1 MLAMMTVN
9 ALTFAQSNDL
19 PELGDSATQYLN
31 PAQEK
36 QIGQAFLRRLI
47 HDPSYVEDYQLQDYL
62 QSVGDR
68 VGASADLRGTKLS
81 FNLLKDNAL
90 NAFAVPGGYIT
101 FNTGLIMTTKTESEL
116 ASVAGHEIAHLTQR
130 HLPRLLAKANENKI
144 PLIAAVIGSILVGGQ
159 AGLIGFTA
167 ANATAASNQ
176 LSYTRGFER
185 EADAIGIQLLAG
197 AKYDPNA
204 MAEFFSELER
214 HTRHD
219 STEIPA
225 FLRTHPL
232 SLTRIAESEA
242 RAKEYPLQPHA
253 SSFEF
258 YLAKARIRALY
269 TERRDDPIPFFKDQ
283 MESGQTEIKDAAIY
297 GTAIAL
303 TQSRKLEQAR
313 TALMPLSERY
323 PTHPW
328 IQTAQAEID
337 LADNKVNQA
346 IARYQALIGNNPNKV
361 YLNYYLANV
370 FLLNRQADMAKKTV
384 RYQIRRHPDLYRLYR
399 FLSRANAQQGNLA
412 ETHQAD
418 ADYHATLGNYSGA
431 IASLKLALKESESE
445 GYLAQSIS
453 AQLSD
458 LEEKLDL
465 QKKIG
470 KGF

>member
-1 MLAMMTVN
+1 M
-9 ALTFAQSNDL
+9 
-19 PELGDSATQYLN
+19 
-31 PAQEK
+31 
-36 QIGQAFLRRLI
+36 
-47 HDPSYVEDYQLQDYL
+47 
-62 QSVGDR
+62 
-68 VGASADLRGTKLS
+68 
-81 FNLLKDNAL
+81 
-90 NAFAVPGGYIT
+90 
-101 FNTGLIMTTKTESEL
+101 
-116 ASVAGHEIAHLTQR
+116 
-130 HLPRLLAKANENKI
+130 LAKANENKI

-159 AGLIGFTA
+159 AGLVGFTA

-328 IQTAQAEID
+328 IQAAQAEID
-337 LADNKVNQA
+337 LADNKANQA

-370 FLLNRQADMAKKTV
+370 FLRNRQADMAKKTV

-412 ETHQAD
+412 EAHQAD

-470 KGF
+470 NGF